1 MSRLS
6 WKPRVVVVGTG
17 HAGMETVRALRR
29 APVDVLLIDRN
40 NYHKFQ
46 PLLYQVATAG
56 LAPSD
61 ISQSAR
67 HIFQGQRNF
76 SFRMARVEGVDF
88 ENKRLEV
95 ATGPAIKYDILV
107 LAVGASTAY
116 FGVEGA
122 ETYAFPLKNI
132 ADATNLRSH
141 ILERFEASDANPE
154 LITDGS
160 LNFVIVGG
168 GPTGVETAG
177 ALKELLDRV
186 LKKDFAGLG
195 VHHARVILIEMGNAL
210 LPPYQ
215 PHLRDYAVEQLKK
228 RGVEVWMERT
238 VKRVGP
244 DQVELADGEI
254 IKTHTLVWAAGIR
267 ANPLADALGVAQDRG
282 GRVVVDDMLRLPDH
296 PDVFVLGD
304 MSASKSSDG
313 VLYPQLA
320 PVAMQQGE
328 QTAANILRLV
338 NGETP
343 QPFAFHD
350 KGTMATIGRNAAV
363 VQFPSGR
370 TLKGWFAWIIWV
382 LIHIVN
388 LVSFR
393 NQFTVFIN
401 WIYNYFTWDRG
412 PRIVLP
418 THPEHD
424 DLDAPDPRSAL
435 RRFSKKVEAEPATSE
450 NS

>member
-17 HAGMETVRALRR
+17 HAGMETVHALRH
-29 APVDVLLIDRN
+29 AHVDVQLIDRN

-67 HIFQGQRNF
+67 HIFQKQRNF

-88 ENKRLEV
+88 ENKLLDV
-95 ATGPAIKYDILV
+95 ATGPKIRYDYLV
-107 LAVGASTAY
+107 LAAGASTAY

-141 ILERFEASDANPE
+141 ILERFEASDADPE
-154 LITDGS
+154 IINDGS
-160 LNFVIVGG
+160 LTFVIVGG

-177 ALKELLDRV
+177 ALRELLDQV
-186 LKKDFAGLG
+186 LKKDFSTLG
-195 VHHARVILIEMGNAL
+195 MHRARVILIEMGKEL
-210 LPPYQ
+210 LPLYKE
-215 PHLRDYAVEQLKK
+215 HLRRYTEEELIK
-228 RGVEVWMERT
+228 RGVEIRKENT

-244 DQVELADGEI
+244 DEVELATGETL
-254 IKTHTLVWAAGIR
+254 KTHTLIWAAGVR

-282 GRVVVDDMLRLPDH
+282 GRVTVDETLRLPDQ

-304 MSASKSSDG
+304 MSAARDPQG
-313 VLYPQLA
+313 ELYPQLA
-320 PVAMQQGE
+320 PVAMQQGV
-328 QTAANILRLV
+328 QTARNILRLMT
-338 NGETP
+338 GESP
-343 QPFAFHD
+343 KPFIFKD

-363 VQFPSGR
+363 VEFPSGR
-370 TLKGWFAWIIWV
+370 TMKGYFAWLTWV

-388 LVSFR
+388 LASFR

-418 THPEHD
+418 AYPEHD
-424 DLDAPDPRSAL
+424 ELDALDPRTTL
-435 RRFSKKVEAEPATSE
+435 GRFAQNEPLSE
-450 NS
+450 